1 MSIEE
6 ELRQELKDAIRTRD
20 RARSEVIRQIITEV
34 TYARAA
40 PGFGGEVGD
49 DLYLAVIG
57 SYVKK
62 MAKASK
68 EFEAAGEKGEAHVSK
83 LAYEIDYLSHWLPEK
98 LSEEETR
105 SLVRVAIVELDVSD
119 PRQTGRVIGAVMKS
133 GFDVDGSLVS
143 RIVGE
148 ELGG

>member
-6 ELRQELKDAIRTRD
+6 ELREELKDAIRTRD
-20 RARSEVIRQIITEV
+20 RARADVIRQIETEV
-34 TYARAA
+34 TYARTA
-40 PGFGGEVGD
+40 PGFDGEVGE
-49 DLYLAVIG
+49 DLYLDVIG
-57 SYVKK
+57 SYVKR

-68 EFEAAGEKGEAHVSK
+68 EFEAAGERGEAHVAK

-105 SLVRVAIVELDVSD
+105 SLVRVTIVELDVSD

-133 GFDVDGSLVS
+133 GFDVDGGLVS
-143 RIVGE
+143 RLVGE
-148 ELGG
+148 ELGT

>member
-1 MSIEE
+1 MGIHD
-6 ELRQELKDAIRTRD
+6 ELSADLRAAMKAKDRPRRD
-20 RARSEVIRQIITEV
+20 VIRQVETEV
-34 TYARAA
+34 AVARSA
-40 PGFGGEVGD
+40 PGFVDPIDD
-49 DLYLAVIG
+49 DLYRRVIG

-62 MAKASK
+62 MAKARD
-68 EFEAAGEKGEAHVSK
+68 EYAALGDRGRTQADK

-105 SLVRVAIVELDVSD
+105 SLVRVTIVELDVSD

-143 RIVGE
+143 RLVGE

>member
-6 ELRQELKDAIRTRD
+6 ELRQDLNDAIRTRD

-105 SLVRVAIVELDVSD
+105 SLVRVTIVELDVSD

-143 RIVGE
+143 RLVGE

>member
-6 ELRQELKDAIRTRD
+6 ELRQELNDAIRTRD

-49 DLYLAVIG
+49 ELYLAVIG

-105 SLVRVAIVELDVSD
+105 SLVRVTIVELDVSD

-143 RIVGE
+143 RLVGE